1 MKKSSRLVAFI
12 LLVVL
17 LFAGMGLTYKNV
29 VKNVNLGLDLQ
40 GGFEVLFQVDP
51 LHKGEKIDKKALQAT
66 SQTLESRVN
75 VLGVSEPKIQ
85 IEDPNRIRVQLA
97 GIKDQAQARKMLST
111 QANLTIR
118 DAEDHVLMSGSDI
131 KQGSAKQEFK
141 QETNQP
147 TVTFKVKSKDKF
159 KKVTEKISKK
169 RDNVMVVWMDFKK
182 GDSYKKEAK
191 KQQEGKEPKYVS
203 AANVDQPINSD
214 SVEISGGFNGKKGVK
229 EAKQISELLNAGSL
243 PVDLKEIY
251 SNSVG
256 AQFGQDALNKTIF
269 ASFIG
274 VAIIYLFMLG
284 FYRLPGLVAIIA
296 LTTYIYLTLVAF
308 NFISGVLT
316 LPGLAA
322 LVLGVGM
329 AVDANI
335 IMYER
340 IKDELRIG
348 RTLKQAYSKAN
359 KSSFLT
365 IFDSNLTTVIAA
377 AVLFFFGE
385 SSVKGFATM
394 LLLGILMIFVTAVF
408 LSRGLLNLLVSSNF
422 FKKQYWLFG
431 VKKKDRHDMNDG
443 KDVHDLKTS
452 FEKWNFVKLAKPLI
466 ALSIL
471 IVVVGLVILAVFKL
485 NLGIDFSSGTRADIN
500 AKQPL
505 TQAKVE
511 KAVKDVG
518 LEPDQIQINGSS
530 NKGATVQF
538 KKDLSRAEDNKLSDK
553 IKSEFGDTP
562 QINTVSPLIGQE
574 LAKNAITALILA
586 SLGIII
592 YVSLRFEWR
601 MGLSAV
607 LALLHDVFIIVA
619 VFSLF
624 RIEVDLTF
632 IAAALTIVGYSINDT
647 IVTFDRVREN
657 LHKLKVIT
665 SPEQIDDMVNR
676 SIRQTMTRSINTV
689 LTVVVV
695 VVAILIFGAPTIF
708 NFSLALLIG
717 LISGVFS
724 SVFIAVPLWGIMKKR
739 QLKKSP
745 NHKLKVY
752 KEKKSNDEKIL
763 V

>member
-1 MKKSSRLVAFI
+1 MKKSSRIIAFL

-17 LFAGMGLTYKNV
+17 LFAGMAATYKSV
-29 VKNVNLGLDLQ
+29 IKNVNLGLDLQ
-40 GGFEVLFQVDP
+40 GGFEVLYQVDP
-51 LHKGEKIDKKALQAT
+51 LNKGDKIDKKALQSTA
-66 SQTLESRVN
+66 QTLENRVN

-85 IEDPNRIRVQLA
+85 VEEPNRIRVQLA
-97 GIKDQAQARKMLST
+97 GVTDQNEARKILSS

-118 DAEDHVLMSGSDI
+118 DAEDKVKLSGSDI

-147 TVTFKVKSKDKF
+147 TVTFKVKDKNKF
-159 KKVTEKISKK
+159 KKVTEEISKK
-169 RDNVMVVWMDFKK
+169 RDNVMVVWLDFKK
-182 GDSYKKEAK
+182 GDSYKKEAQK
-191 KQQEGKEPKYVS
+191 KNPKFIS
-203 AANVDQPINSD
+203 AASVDQPINSD
-214 SVEISGGFNGKKGVK
+214 SVEISGGFKGQEGVK
-229 EAKQISELLNAGSL
+229 KAKQIAELLNAGSL

-256 AQFGQDALNKTIF
+256 AQFGQDALDKTVF

-274 VAIIYLFMLG
+274 VALIYLFMLG

-308 NFISGVLT
+308 NFISEVLT

-348 RTLKQAYSKAN
+348 RTIKQAFSKAN

-408 LSRGLLNLLVSSNF
+408 LSRFLLSLLVSSNI
-422 FKKQYWLFG
+422 FKNQYWLFG
-431 VKKKDRHDMNDG
+431 VKKNKRHDINEG
-443 KDVHDLKTS
+443 VDVHDLKTS

-466 ALSIL
+466 GVSIL
-471 IVVVGLVILAVFKL
+471 IVVVGLVILYIFKL
-485 NLGIDFSSGTRADIN
+485 NLGIDFSSGTRVDFQS
-500 AKQPL
+500 KQAI
-505 TQAKVE
+505 TQQKVE
-511 KAVKDVG
+511 QVVKDSG
-518 LEPDQIQINGSS
+518 LKADQIQINGKD
-530 NKGATVQF
+530 NKVATVQF
-538 KKDLSRAEDNKLSDK
+538 KDDLTRAQDNKLSDN
-553 IKSEFGDTP
+553 IKSKFGDTP
-562 QINTVSPLIGQE
+562 QINTVSPIIGQE
-574 LAKNAITALILA
+574 LAKNAMLALIYA
-586 SLGIII
+586 SIGIII

-601 MGLSAV
+601 MGLSSV

-619 VFSLF
+619 IFSLF

-632 IAAALTIVGYSINDT
+632 IAAVLTIVGYSINDT

-657 LHKLKVIT
+657 LQKVKVIT
-665 SPEQIDDMVNR
+665 TTEQIDDIVNR

-689 LTVVVV
+689 LTVIVVV
-695 VVAILIFGAPTIF
+695 VDILFFGAPTIF
-708 NFSLALLIG
+708 NFTLALFIG

-724 SVFIAVPLWGIMKKR
+724 SIFIAVPLWGIMKKR

-745 NHKLKVY
+745 KHKLVVY

>member
-1 MKKSSRLVAFI
+1 MKKTSRLIAFI
-12 LLVVL
+12 LLVAL
-17 LFAGMGLTYKNV
+17 LFTGLGLTYKNV

-40 GGFEVLFQVDP
+40 GGFEVLYQVNP
-51 LHKGEKIDKKALQAT
+51 LHKGDKIDNKVLKGTAG
-66 SQTLESRVN
+66 TLENRVN

-85 IEDPNRIRVQLA
+85 IEDPNRIRVKLA
-97 GIKDQAQARKMLST
+97 GIKDQAQARKLLST

-118 DAEDHVLMSGSDI
+118 DAQDHVLMSGSDI
-131 KQGSAKQEFK
+131 KPSSAKQEFK

-147 TVTFKVKSKDKF
+147 TVTFKVKSKEKF

-169 RDNVMVVWMDFKK
+169 RDNVMVVWMDYKK

-191 KQQEGKEPKYVS
+191 KQQEGKDPKYVS

-229 EAKQISELLNAGSL
+229 EAKQIAQLLNSGSL

-256 AQFGQDALNKTIF
+256 AQFGQDALDKTII

-274 VAIIYLFMLG
+274 VGIIYLFMLG

-408 LSRGLLNLLVSSNF
+408 LSRGLLSLLVSSNF
-422 FKKQYWLFG
+422 FKKKYWLFG
-431 VKKKDRHDMNDG
+431 VKKKDRHDINEG

-471 IVVVGLVILAVFKL
+471 IVIVGLVILSIFKL
-485 NLGIDFSSGTRADIN
+485 NLGIDFSSGTRADIETN
-500 AKQPL
+500 HSL
-505 TQAKVE
+505 TQGKVE

-518 LEPDQIQINGSS
+518 LSPDQVQINGSGHK
-530 NKGATVQF
+530 NATVQF
-538 KKDLSRAEDNKLSDK
+538 KKNLSRAEDNKLSDK

-574 LAKNAITALILA
+574 LAKNAMTALILA
-586 SLGIII
+586 SIGIII

-624 RIEVDLTF
+624 RLEVDLTF
-632 IAAALTIVGYSINDT
+632 IAAVLTIVGYSINDT

-657 LHKLKVIT
+657 LHKVKVVT
-665 SPEQIDDMVNR
+665 SPEQIDDIVNR

-745 NHKLKVY
+745 NSKLTVY

>member
-1 MKKSSRLVAFI
+1 MKKSSRIIAFL

-17 LFAGMGLTYKNV
+17 LFAGMASTYKSV

-40 GGFEVLFQVDP
+40 GGFEVLYQVDP
-51 LHKGEKIDKKALQAT
+51 LHKGDKIDKKALQSTA
-66 SQTLESRVN
+66 QTLENRVN

-85 IEDPNRIRVQLA
+85 VEEPNRIRVQLA
-97 GIKDQAQARKMLST
+97 GVTDQNEARKILSS

-118 DAEDHVLMSGSDI
+118 DAEDKVKLNGSDI

-147 TVTFKVKSKDKF
+147 TVTFKVKDKNKF
-159 KKVTEKISKK
+159 KKVTEEISKK
-169 RDNVMVVWMDFKK
+169 RDNVMVVWLDFKK
-182 GDSYKKEAK
+182 GDSYKKEAQK
-191 KQQEGKEPKYVS
+191 KNPKFIS
-203 AANVDQPINSD
+203 AASVDQPINSD
-214 SVEISGGFNGKKGVK
+214 SVEISGGFKGQEGVK
-229 EAKQISELLNAGSL
+229 KAKQIAELLNAGSL

-256 AQFGQDALNKTIF
+256 AQFGQDALDKTVF

-274 VAIIYLFMLG
+274 VALIYLFMLG

-348 RTLKQAYSKAN
+348 RTIKQAFSKAN

-408 LSRGLLNLLVSSNF
+408 LSRFLLSLLVSSNV
-422 FKKQYWLFG
+422 FKNQYWLFG
-431 VKKKDRHDMNDG
+431 VNKNKRHNINEG
-443 KDVHDLKTS
+443 IDVHDLKTS

-466 ALSIL
+466 GVSIL
-471 IVVVGLVILAVFKL
+471 IVVVGLVILYIFKL
-485 NLGIDFSSGTRADIN
+485 NLGIDFSSGTRVDFQS
-500 AKQPL
+500 KQ
-505 TQAKVE
+505 TISQQKVE
-511 KAVKDVG
+511 QVVKDSG
-518 LEPDQIQINGSS
+518 LKADQIQINGKD
-530 NKGATVQF
+530 NKVATVQF
-538 KKDLSRAEDNKLSDK
+538 KDDLIRAQDNKLSDN
-553 IKSEFGDTP
+553 IKSKFGDTP
-562 QINTVSPLIGQE
+562 QINTVSPIIGQE
-574 LAKNAITALILA
+574 LAKNAMLALIYA
-586 SLGIII
+586 SIGIII

-601 MGLSAV
+601 MGLSSV

-619 VFSLF
+619 IFSLF

-632 IAAALTIVGYSINDT
+632 IAAVLTIVGYSINDT

-657 LHKLKVIT
+657 LQKIKVIT
-665 SPEQIDDMVNR
+665 TPEQIDDIVNR
-676 SIRQTMTRSINTV
+676 SIRQTMTRSVNTV
-689 LTVVVV
+689 LTVIVV
-695 VVAILIFGAPTIF
+695 VVAILFFGAPTIF
-708 NFSLALLIG
+708 NFTLALFIG

-724 SVFIAVPLWGIMKKR
+724 SIFIAVPLWGMMKKR

-745 NHKLKVY
+745 KHKLVVY
-752 KEKKSNDEKIL
+752 KDKKSNDEKIL

>member
-1 MKKSSRLVAFI
+1 MKKSSRIIAFL

-17 LFAGMGLTYKNV
+17 LFAGMAATYKSV

-40 GGFEVLFQVDP
+40 GGFEVLYQVDP
-51 LHKGEKIDKKALQAT
+51 LHKGDKIDKKALQSTA
-66 SQTLESRVN
+66 QTLENRVN

-85 IEDPNRIRVQLA
+85 VEEPNRIRVQLA
-97 GIKDQAQARKMLST
+97 GVTDQNEARKILSS

-118 DAEDHVLMSGSDI
+118 DAEDKVKLNGSDI

-147 TVTFKVKSKDKF
+147 TVTFKVKDKNKF
-159 KKVTEKISKK
+159 KKVTEEISKK
-169 RDNVMVVWMDFKK
+169 RDNVMVVWLDLKK
-182 GDSYKKEAK
+182 GDSYKKEAQK
-191 KQQEGKEPKYVS
+191 KNPKFIS
-203 AANVDQPINSD
+203 AASVDQPINSD
-214 SVEISGGFNGKKGVK
+214 SVEISGGFKGQEGVK
-229 EAKQISELLNAGSL
+229 KAKQIAELLNAGSL

-256 AQFGQDALNKTIF
+256 AQFGQDALDKTVF

-274 VAIIYLFMLG
+274 VALIYLFMLG

-348 RTLKQAYSKAN
+348 RTIKQAFSKAN

-408 LSRGLLNLLVSSNF
+408 LSRFLLSLLVSSNV
-422 FKKQYWLFG
+422 FKNQYWMFG
-431 VKKKDRHDMNDG
+431 VNKNKRHNISEG
-443 KDVHDLKTS
+443 VDVHDLKTS

-466 ALSIL
+466 GLSIL
-471 IVVVGLVILAVFKL
+471 IVVVGLVILYIFKL
-485 NLGIDFSSGTRADIN
+485 NLGIDFSSGTRVDFQS
-500 AKQPL
+500 KQ
-505 TQAKVE
+505 TISQQKVE
-511 KAVKDVG
+511 QVVKDSG
-518 LEPDQIQINGSS
+518 LKADQIQINGKD
-530 NKGATVQF
+530 NKVATVQF
-538 KKDLSRAEDNKLSDK
+538 KDDLTRAQDNKLSDN
-553 IKSEFGDTP
+553 IKSKFGDTP
-562 QINTVSPLIGQE
+562 QINTVSPIIGQE
-574 LAKNAITALILA
+574 LAKNAMLALIYA
-586 SLGIII
+586 SIGIII

-601 MGLSAV
+601 MGLSSV

-619 VFSLF
+619 IFSLF

-632 IAAALTIVGYSINDT
+632 IAAVLTIVGYSINDT

-657 LHKLKVIT
+657 LQKIKVIT
-665 SPEQIDDMVNR
+665 TPEQIDDIVNR
-676 SIRQTMTRSINTV
+676 SIRQTMTRSVNTV
-689 LTVVVV
+689 LTVIVV
-695 VVAILIFGAPTIF
+695 VVAILFFGAPTIF
-708 NFSLALLIG
+708 NFTLALFIG

-724 SVFIAVPLWGIMKKR
+724 SIFIAVPLWGMMKKR

-745 NHKLKVY
+745 KHKLVVY
-752 KEKKSNDEKIL
+752 KDKKSNDEKIL

>member
-1 MKKSSRLVAFI
+1 MKKSSRIIAFL

-17 LFAGMGLTYKNV
+17 LFAGMAATYKSV
-29 VKNVNLGLDLQ
+29 IKNVNLGLDLQ
-40 GGFEVLFQVDP
+40 GGFEVLYQVDP
-51 LHKGEKIDKKALQAT
+51 LNKGDKIDKKALQSTA
-66 SQTLESRVN
+66 QTLENRVN

-85 IEDPNRIRVQLA
+85 VEEPNRIRVQLA
-97 GIKDQAQARKMLST
+97 GVTDQNEARKILSS

-118 DAEDHVLMSGSDI
+118 DAEDKVKLSGSDI

-147 TVTFKVKSKDKF
+147 TVTFKVKDKNKF
-159 KKVTEKISKK
+159 KKVTEEISKK
-169 RDNVMVVWMDFKK
+169 RDNVMVVWLDFKK
-182 GDSYKKEAK
+182 GDSYKKEAQK
-191 KQQEGKEPKYVS
+191 KNPKFIS
-203 AANVDQPINSD
+203 AASVDQPINSD
-214 SVEISGGFNGKKGVK
+214 SVEISGGFKGQEGVK
-229 EAKQISELLNAGSL
+229 KAKQIAELLNAGSL

-256 AQFGQDALNKTIF
+256 AQFGQDALDKTVF

-274 VAIIYLFMLG
+274 VALIYLFMLG

-348 RTLKQAYSKAN
+348 RTIKQAFSKAN

-408 LSRGLLNLLVSSNF
+408 LSRFLLSLLVSSNI
-422 FKKQYWLFG
+422 FKNQYWLFG
-431 VKKKDRHDMNDG
+431 VNKNKRHDINEG
-443 KDVHDLKTS
+443 VDVHDLKTS

-466 ALSIL
+466 GVSIL
-471 IVVVGLVILAVFKL
+471 IVVVGLVILYIFKL
-485 NLGIDFSSGTRADIN
+485 NLGIDFSSGTRVDFQS
-500 AKQPL
+500 KQAI
-505 TQAKVE
+505 TQQKVE
-511 KAVKDVG
+511 QVVKDSG
-518 LEPDQIQINGSS
+518 LKADQIQINGKD
-530 NKGATVQF
+530 NKVATVQF
-538 KKDLSRAEDNKLSDK
+538 KDDLTRAQDNKLSDN
-553 IKSEFGDTP
+553 IKSKFGDTP
-562 QINTVSPLIGQE
+562 QINTVSPIIGQE
-574 LAKNAITALILA
+574 LAKNAMLALIYA
-586 SLGIII
+586 SIGIII

-601 MGLSAV
+601 MGLSSV

-619 VFSLF
+619 IFSLF

-632 IAAALTIVGYSINDT
+632 IAAVLTIVGYSINDT

-657 LHKLKVIT
+657 LQKVKVIT
-665 SPEQIDDMVNR
+665 TTEQIDDIVNR

-689 LTVVVV
+689 LTVIVV
-695 VVAILIFGAPTIF
+695 VVAILFFGAPTIF
-708 NFSLALLIG
+708 NFTLALFIG

-724 SVFIAVPLWGIMKKR
+724 SIFIAVPLWGIMKKR

-745 NHKLKVY
+745 KHKLVVY

>member
-1 MKKSSRLVAFI
+1 MKKSSRIIAFL

-17 LFAGMGLTYKNV
+17 LFAGMAATYKSV
-29 VKNVNLGLDLQ
+29 IKNVNLGLDLQ
-40 GGFEVLFQVDP
+40 GGFEVLYQVDP
-51 LHKGEKIDKKALQAT
+51 LNKGDKIDKKALQSTA
-66 SQTLESRVN
+66 QTLENRVN

-85 IEDPNRIRVQLA
+85 VEEPNRIRVQLA
-97 GIKDQAQARKMLST
+97 GVTDQNEARKILSS

-118 DAEDHVLMSGSDI
+118 DAEDKVKLSGSDI

-147 TVTFKVKSKDKF
+147 TVTFKVKDKNKF
-159 KKVTEKISKK
+159 KKVTEEISKK
-169 RDNVMVVWMDFKK
+169 RDNVMVVWLDFKK
-182 GDSYKKEAK
+182 GDSYKKEAQK
-191 KQQEGKEPKYVS
+191 KNPKFIS
-203 AANVDQPINSD
+203 AASVDQPINSD
-214 SVEISGGFNGKKGVK
+214 SVEISGGFKGQEGVK
-229 EAKQISELLNAGSL
+229 KAKQIAELLNAGSL

-256 AQFGQDALNKTIF
+256 AQFGQDALDKTVF

-274 VAIIYLFMLG
+274 VALIYLFMLG

-348 RTLKQAYSKAN
+348 RTIKQAFSKAN

-408 LSRGLLNLLVSSNF
+408 LSRFLLSLLVSSNI
-422 FKKQYWLFG
+422 FKNQFWLFG
-431 VKKKDRHDMNDG
+431 VNKNKRHDINEG
-443 KDVHDLKTS
+443 VDVHDLKTS

-466 ALSIL
+466 GVSIL
-471 IVVVGLVILAVFKL
+471 IVVVGLVILYIFKL
-485 NLGIDFSSGTRADIN
+485 NLGIDFSSGTRVDFQS
-500 AKQPL
+500 KQAI
-505 TQAKVE
+505 TQQKVE
-511 KAVKDVG
+511 QVVKDSG
-518 LEPDQIQINGSS
+518 LKADQIQINGKD
-530 NKGATVQF
+530 NKVATVQF
-538 KKDLSRAEDNKLSDK
+538 KDDLTRAQDNKLSDN
-553 IKSEFGDTP
+553 IKSKFGDTP
-562 QINTVSPLIGQE
+562 QINTVSPIIGQE
-574 LAKNAITALILA
+574 LAKNAMLALIYA
-586 SLGIII
+586 SIGIII

-601 MGLSAV
+601 MGLSSV

-619 VFSLF
+619 IFSLF

-632 IAAALTIVGYSINDT
+632 IAAVLTIVGYSINDT

-657 LHKLKVIT
+657 LQKVKVIT
-665 SPEQIDDMVNR
+665 TTEQIDDIVNR

-689 LTVVVV
+689 LTVIVV
-695 VVAILIFGAPTIF
+695 VVAILFFGAPTIF
-708 NFSLALLIG
+708 NFTLALFIG

-724 SVFIAVPLWGIMKKR
+724 SIFIAVPLWGMMKKR

-745 NHKLKVY
+745 KHKLVVY

>member
-1 MKKSSRLVAFI
+1 MKKSSRIIAFL

-17 LFAGMGLTYKNV
+17 LFAGMAATYKSV
-29 VKNVNLGLDLQ
+29 IKNVNLGLDLQ
-40 GGFEVLFQVDP
+40 GGFEVLYQVDP
-51 LHKGEKIDKKALQAT
+51 LNKGDKIDKKALQSTA
-66 SQTLESRVN
+66 QTLENRVN

-85 IEDPNRIRVQLA
+85 VEEPNRIRVQLA
-97 GIKDQAQARKMLST
+97 GVTDQNEARKILSS

-118 DAEDHVLMSGSDI
+118 DAVDKVKLSGSDI

-147 TVTFKVKSKDKF
+147 TVTFKVKDKNKF
-159 KKVTEKISKK
+159 KKVTEEISKK
-169 RDNVMVVWMDFKK
+169 RDNVMVVWLDFKK
-182 GDSYKKEAK
+182 GDSYKKEAQK
-191 KQQEGKEPKYVS
+191 KNPKFIS
-203 AANVDQPINSD
+203 AASVDQPINSD
-214 SVEISGGFNGKKGVK
+214 SVEISGGFKGQEGVK
-229 EAKQISELLNAGSL
+229 KAKQIAELLNAGSL

-256 AQFGQDALNKTIF
+256 AQFGQDALDKTVF

-274 VAIIYLFMLG
+274 VALIYLFMLG

-348 RTLKQAYSKAN
+348 RTIKQAFSKAN

-408 LSRGLLNLLVSSNF
+408 LSRFLLSLLVSSNI
-422 FKKQYWLFG
+422 FKNQYWLFG
-431 VKKKDRHDMNDG
+431 VKKNKRHDINEG
-443 KDVHDLKTS
+443 VDVHDLKTS

-466 ALSIL
+466 GVSIL
-471 IVVVGLVILAVFKL
+471 IVVVGLVILYIFKL
-485 NLGIDFSSGTRADIN
+485 NLGIDFSSGTRVDFQS
-500 AKQPL
+500 KQAI
-505 TQAKVE
+505 TQQKVE
-511 KAVKDVG
+511 QVVKDSG
-518 LEPDQIQINGSS
+518 LKADQIQINGKD
-530 NKGATVQF
+530 NKVATVQF
-538 KKDLSRAEDNKLSDK
+538 KDDLTRAQDNKLSDN
-553 IKSEFGDTP
+553 IKSKFGDTP
-562 QINTVSPLIGQE
+562 QINTVSPIIGQE
-574 LAKNAITALILA
+574 LAKNAMLALIYA
-586 SLGIII
+586 SIGIII

-601 MGLSAV
+601 MGLSSV

-619 VFSLF
+619 IFSLF

-632 IAAALTIVGYSINDT
+632 IAAVLTIVGYSINDT

-657 LHKLKVIT
+657 LQKVKVIT
-665 SPEQIDDMVNR
+665 TTEQIDDIVNR

-689 LTVVVV
+689 LTVIVV
-695 VVAILIFGAPTIF
+695 VVAILFFGAPTIF
-708 NFSLALLIG
+708 NFTLALFIG

-724 SVFIAVPLWGIMKKR
+724 SIFIAVPLWGIMKKR

-745 NHKLKVY
+745 KHKLVVY

>member
-1 MKKSSRLVAFI
+1 MKKSSRIIAFL

-17 LFAGMGLTYKNV
+17 LFAGMAATYKSV

-40 GGFEVLFQVDP
+40 GGFEVLYQVDP
-51 LHKGEKIDKKALQAT
+51 LHKGDKIDKKALQSTA
-66 SQTLESRVN
+66 QTLENRVN

-85 IEDPNRIRVQLA
+85 VEEPNRIRVQLA
-97 GIKDQAQARKMLST
+97 GVTDQNEARKILSS

-118 DAEDHVLMSGSDI
+118 DAEDKVKLNGSDI

-147 TVTFKVKSKDKF
+147 TVTFKVKDKNKF
-159 KKVTEKISKK
+159 KKVTEEISKK
-169 RDNVMVVWMDFKK
+169 RDNVMVVWLDFKK
-182 GDSYKKEAK
+182 GDSYKKEAQK
-191 KQQEGKEPKYVS
+191 KNPKFIS
-203 AANVDQPINSD
+203 AASVDQPINSD
-214 SVEISGGFNGKKGVK
+214 SVEISGGFKGQEGVK
-229 EAKQISELLNAGSL
+229 KAKQIAELLNAGSL

-256 AQFGQDALNKTIF
+256 AQFGQDALDKTVF

-274 VAIIYLFMLG
+274 VALIYLFMLG

-348 RTLKQAYSKAN
+348 RTIKQAFSKAN

-408 LSRGLLNLLVSSNF
+408 LSRFLLSLLVSSNV
-422 FKKQYWLFG
+422 FKNQYWLFG
-431 VKKKDRHDMNDG
+431 VNKNKRHNISEG
-443 KDVHDLKTS
+443 VDVHDLKTS

-466 ALSIL
+466 GVSIL
-471 IVVVGLVILAVFKL
+471 IVVVGLVILYIFKL
-485 NLGIDFSSGTRADIN
+485 NLGIDFSSGTRVDFQS
-500 AKQPL
+500 KQ
-505 TQAKVE
+505 TISQQKVE
-511 KAVKDVG
+511 QVVKDSG
-518 LEPDQIQINGSS
+518 LKADQIQINGKD
-530 NKGATVQF
+530 NKVATVQF
-538 KKDLSRAEDNKLSDK
+538 KDDLTRAQDNKLSDN
-553 IKSEFGDTP
+553 IKSKFGDRP
-562 QINTVSPLIGQE
+562 QINTVSPIIGQE
-574 LAKNAITALILA
+574 LAKNAMLALIYA
-586 SLGIII
+586 SIGIII

-601 MGLSAV
+601 MGLSSV

-619 VFSLF
+619 IFSLF

-632 IAAALTIVGYSINDT
+632 IAAVLTIVGYSINDT

-657 LHKLKVIT
+657 LQKIKVIT
-665 SPEQIDDMVNR
+665 TPEQIDDIVNR
-676 SIRQTMTRSINTV
+676 SIRQTMTRSVNTV
-689 LTVVVV
+689 LTVIVV
-695 VVAILIFGAPTIF
+695 VVAILFFGAPSIF
-708 NFSLALLIG
+708 NFTLALFIG

-724 SVFIAVPLWGIMKKR
+724 SIFIAVPLWGMMKKR

-745 NHKLKVY
+745 KHKLVVY
-752 KEKKSNDEKIL
+752 KDKKSNDEKIL

>member
-1 MKKSSRLVAFI
+1 MKKSSRIIAFL

-17 LFAGMGLTYKNV
+17 LFAGMAATYKSV

-40 GGFEVLFQVDP
+40 GGFEVLYQVDP
-51 LHKGEKIDKKALQAT
+51 LHKGDKIDKKALQSTA
-66 SQTLESRVN
+66 QTLENRVN

-85 IEDPNRIRVQLA
+85 VEEPNRIRVQLA
-97 GIKDQAQARKMLST
+97 GVTDQNEARKILSS

-118 DAEDHVLMSGSDI
+118 DAEDKVKLNGSDI

-147 TVTFKVKSKDKF
+147 TVTFKVKDKNKF
-159 KKVTEKISKK
+159 KKVTEEISKK
-169 RDNVMVVWMDFKK
+169 RDNVMVVWLDFKK
-182 GDSYKKEAK
+182 GDSYKKEAQK
-191 KQQEGKEPKYVS
+191 KNPKFIS
-203 AANVDQPINSD
+203 AASVDQPINSD
-214 SVEISGGFNGKKGVK
+214 SVEISGGFKGQEGVK
-229 EAKQISELLNAGSL
+229 KAKQIAELLNAGSL

-256 AQFGQDALNKTIF
+256 AQFGQDALDKTVF

-274 VAIIYLFMLG
+274 VALIYLFMLG

-348 RTLKQAYSKAN
+348 RTIKQAFSKAN

-408 LSRGLLNLLVSSNF
+408 LSRFLLSLLVSSNV
-422 FKKQYWLFG
+422 FKNQYWLFG
-431 VKKKDRHDMNDG
+431 VNKNKRHNINEG
-443 KDVHDLKTS
+443 IDVHDLKTS

-466 ALSIL
+466 GVSIL
-471 IVVVGLVILAVFKL
+471 IVVVGLVILYIFKL
-485 NLGIDFSSGTRADIN
+485 NLGIDFSSGTRVDFQS
-500 AKQPL
+500 KQ
-505 TQAKVE
+505 TISQQKVE
-511 KAVKDVG
+511 QVVKDSG
-518 LEPDQIQINGSS
+518 LKADQIQINGKD
-530 NKGATVQF
+530 NKVATVQF
-538 KKDLSRAEDNKLSDK
+538 KDDLTRAQDNKLSDN
-553 IKSEFGDTP
+553 IKSKFGDTP
-562 QINTVSPLIGQE
+562 QINTVSPIIGQE
-574 LAKNAITALILA
+574 LAKNAMLALIYA
-586 SLGIII
+586 SIGIII

-601 MGLSAV
+601 MGLSSV

-619 VFSLF
+619 IFSLF

-632 IAAALTIVGYSINDT
+632 IAAVLTIVGYSINDT

-657 LHKLKVIT
+657 LQKIKVIT
-665 SPEQIDDMVNR
+665 TPEQIDDIVNR
-676 SIRQTMTRSINTV
+676 SIRQTMTRSVNTV
-689 LTVVVV
+689 LTVIVV
-695 VVAILIFGAPTIF
+695 VVAILFFGAPTIF
-708 NFSLALLIG
+708 NFTLALFIG

-724 SVFIAVPLWGIMKKR
+724 SIFIAVPLWGMMKKR

-745 NHKLKVY
+745 KNKLVVY
-752 KEKKSNDEKIL
+752 KDKKSNDEKIL

>member
-1 MKKSSRLVAFI
+1 MKKSSRIIAFL

-17 LFAGMGLTYKNV
+17 LFAGMAATYKNV
-29 VKNVNLGLDLQ
+29 IKNVNLGLDLQ
-40 GGFEVLFQVDP
+40 GGFEVLYQVDP
-51 LHKGEKIDKKALQAT
+51 LNKGDKIDKKALQSTA
-66 SQTLESRVN
+66 QTLENRVN
-75 VLGVSEPKIQ
+75 VLGVAEPKIQ
-85 IEDPNRIRVQLA
+85 VEEPNRIRVQLA
-97 GIKDQAQARKMLST
+97 GVTDQNEERKILSS

-118 DAEDHVLMSGSDI
+118 DAEDKVKLSGSDI

-147 TVTFKVKSKDKF
+147 TVTFKVKDKNKF
-159 KKVTEKISKK
+159 KKVTEEISKK
-169 RDNVMVVWMDFKK
+169 RDNVMVVWLDFKK
-182 GDSYKKEAK
+182 GDSYKKEAQK
-191 KQQEGKEPKYVS
+191 KNPKFIS
-203 AANVDQPINSD
+203 AASVDQPINSD
-214 SVEISGGFNGKKGVK
+214 SVEISGGFKGQEGVK
-229 EAKQISELLNAGSL
+229 KAKQIAELLNAGSL

-256 AQFGQDALNKTIF
+256 AQFGQDALDKTVF

-274 VAIIYLFMLG
+274 VALIYLFMLG

-348 RTLKQAYSKAN
+348 RTIKQAFSKAN

-408 LSRGLLNLLVSSNF
+408 LSRFLLSLLVSSNI
-422 FKKQYWLFG
+422 FKNQFWLFG
-431 VKKKDRHDMNDG
+431 VKKNKRHDINEG
-443 KDVHDLKTS
+443 VDVHDLKTS

-466 ALSIL
+466 GVSIL
-471 IVVVGLVILAVFKL
+471 IVVVGLVILYIFKL
-485 NLGIDFSSGTRADIN
+485 NLGIDFSSGTRVDFQS
-500 AKQPL
+500 KQAI
-505 TQAKVE
+505 TQQKVE
-511 KAVKDVG
+511 QVVKDSG
-518 LEPDQIQINGSS
+518 LKADQIQINGKD
-530 NKGATVQF
+530 NKVATVQF
-538 KKDLSRAEDNKLSDK
+538 KDDLTRAQDNKLSDN
-553 IKSEFGDTP
+553 IKSKFGDTP
-562 QINTVSPLIGQE
+562 QINTVSPIIGQE
-574 LAKNAITALILA
+574 LAKNAMLALIYA
-586 SLGIII
+586 SIGIII

-601 MGLSAV
+601 MGLSSV
-607 LALLHDVFIIVA
+607 LALLHDVFIKVA
-619 VFSLF
+619 IFSLF

-632 IAAALTIVGYSINDT
+632 IAAVLTIVGYSINDT

-657 LHKLKVIT
+657 LQKVKVIT
-665 SPEQIDDMVNR
+665 TTEQIDDIVNR

-689 LTVVVV
+689 LTVIVV
-695 VVAILIFGAPTIF
+695 VVAILFFGAPTIF
-708 NFSLALLIG
+708 NFTLALFIG

-724 SVFIAVPLWGIMKKR
+724 SIFIAVPLWGMMKKR

-745 NHKLKVY
+745 KHKLVVY

>member
-1 MKKSSRLVAFI
+1 MKKSSRIIAFL

-17 LFAGMGLTYKNV
+17 LFAGMAATYKSV
-29 VKNVNLGLDLQ
+29 IKNVNLGLDLQ
-40 GGFEVLFQVDP
+40 GGFEVLYQVDP
-51 LHKGEKIDKKALQAT
+51 LNKGDKIDKKALQSTA
-66 SQTLESRVN
+66 QTLENRVN

-85 IEDPNRIRVQLA
+85 VEEPNRIRVQLA
-97 GIKDQAQARKMLST
+97 GVTDQNEARKILSS

-118 DAEDHVLMSGSDI
+118 DAEDKVKLSGSDI

-147 TVTFKVKSKDKF
+147 TVTFKVKDKNKF
-159 KKVTEKISKK
+159 KKVTEEISKK
-169 RDNVMVVWMDFKK
+169 RDNVMVVWLDFKK
-182 GDSYKKEAK
+182 GDSYKKEAQK
-191 KQQEGKEPKYVS
+191 KNPKFIS
-203 AANVDQPINSD
+203 AASVDQPINSD
-214 SVEISGGFNGKKGVK
+214 SVEISGGFKGQEGVK
-229 EAKQISELLNAGSL
+229 KAKQIAELLNAGSL

-256 AQFGQDALNKTIF
+256 AQFGQDALDKTVF

-274 VAIIYLFMLG
+274 VALIYLFMLG

-348 RTLKQAYSKAN
+348 RTIKQAFSKAN

-408 LSRGLLNLLVSSNF
+408 LSRFLLSLLVSSNI
-422 FKKQYWLFG
+422 FKNQFWLFG
-431 VKKKDRHDMNDG
+431 VKKNKRHDINEG
-443 KDVHDLKTS
+443 VDVHDLKTS

-466 ALSIL
+466 GVSIL
-471 IVVVGLVILAVFKL
+471 IVVVGLVILYIFKL
-485 NLGIDFSSGTRADIN
+485 NLGIDFSSGTRVDFQS
-500 AKQPL
+500 KQAI
-505 TQAKVE
+505 TQQKVE
-511 KAVKDVG
+511 QVVKDSG
-518 LEPDQIQINGSS
+518 LKADQIQINGKD
-530 NKGATVQF
+530 NKVATVQF
-538 KKDLSRAEDNKLSDK
+538 KDDLTRAQDNKLSDN
-553 IKSEFGDTP
+553 IKSKSGDTP
-562 QINTVSPLIGQE
+562 QINTVSPIIGQE
-574 LAKNAITALILA
+574 LAKNAMLALIYA
-586 SLGIII
+586 SIGIII

-601 MGLSAV
+601 MGLSSV

-619 VFSLF
+619 IFSLF

-632 IAAALTIVGYSINDT
+632 IAAVLTIVGYSINDT

-657 LHKLKVIT
+657 LQKVKVIT
-665 SPEQIDDMVNR
+665 TTEQIDDIVNR

-689 LTVVVV
+689 LTVIVV
-695 VVAILIFGAPTIF
+695 VVAILFFGAPTIF
-708 NFSLALLIG
+708 NFTLALFIG

-724 SVFIAVPLWGIMKKR
+724 SIFIAVPLWGIMKKR

-745 NHKLKVY
+745 KHKLVVY

>member
-1 MKKSSRLVAFI
+1 MKKSSRIIAFL

-17 LFAGMGLTYKNV
+17 LFAGMAATYKSV

-40 GGFEVLFQVDP
+40 GGFEVLYQVDP
-51 LHKGEKIDKKALQAT
+51 LHKGDKIDKKALQSTA
-66 SQTLESRVN
+66 QTLENRVN

-85 IEDPNRIRVQLA
+85 VEEPNRIRVQLA
-97 GIKDQAQARKMLST
+97 GVTDQNEARKILSS

-118 DAEDHVLMSGSDI
+118 DAEDKVKLNGSDI

-147 TVTFKVKSKDKF
+147 TVTFKVKDKNKF
-159 KKVTEKISKK
+159 KKVAEEISKK
-169 RDNVMVVWMDFKK
+169 RDNVMVVWLDFKK
-182 GDSYKKEAK
+182 GDSYKKEAQK
-191 KQQEGKEPKYVS
+191 KNPKFIS
-203 AANVDQPINSD
+203 AASVDQPINSD
-214 SVEISGGFNGKKGVK
+214 SVEISGGFKGQEGVK
-229 EAKQISELLNAGSL
+229 KAKQIAELLNAGSL

-256 AQFGQDALNKTIF
+256 AQFGQDALDKTVF

-274 VAIIYLFMLG
+274 VALIYLFMLG

-348 RTLKQAYSKAN
+348 RTIKQAFSKAN

-408 LSRGLLNLLVSSNF
+408 LSRFLLSLLVSSNV
-422 FKKQYWLFG
+422 FKNQYWMFG
-431 VKKKDRHDMNDG
+431 VNKNKRHNISEG
-443 KDVHDLKTS
+443 VDVHDLKTS

-466 ALSIL
+466 GLSIL
-471 IVVVGLVILAVFKL
+471 IVVVGLVILYIFKL
-485 NLGIDFSSGTRADIN
+485 NLGIDFSSGTRVDFQS
-500 AKQPL
+500 KQ
-505 TQAKVE
+505 TISQQKVE
-511 KAVKDVG
+511 QVVKDSG
-518 LEPDQIQINGSS
+518 LKADQIQINGKD
-530 NKGATVQF
+530 NKVATVQF
-538 KKDLSRAEDNKLSDK
+538 KDDLTRAQDNKLSDN
-553 IKSEFGDTP
+553 IKSKFGDTP
-562 QINTVSPLIGQE
+562 QINTVSPIIGQE
-574 LAKNAITALILA
+574 LAKNAMLALIYA
-586 SLGIII
+586 SIGIII

-601 MGLSAV
+601 MGLSSV

-619 VFSLF
+619 IFSLF

-632 IAAALTIVGYSINDT
+632 IAAVLTIVGYSINDT

-657 LHKLKVIT
+657 LQKIKVIT
-665 SPEQIDDMVNR
+665 TPEQIDDIVNR
-676 SIRQTMTRSINTV
+676 SIRQTMTRSVNTV
-689 LTVVVV
+689 LTVIVV
-695 VVAILIFGAPTIF
+695 VVAILFFGAPTIF
-708 NFSLALLIG
+708 NFTLALFIG

-724 SVFIAVPLWGIMKKR
+724 SIFIAVPLWGMMKKR

-745 NHKLKVY
+745 KHKLVVY
-752 KEKKSNDEKIL
+752 KDKKSNDEKIL

>member
-1 MKKSSRLVAFI
+1 MKKTSRLIAFI
-12 LLVVL
+12 LLVAL
-17 LFAGMGLTYKNV
+17 LFTGMGLTYKNV

-40 GGFEVLFQVDP
+40 GGFEVLYQVNP
-51 LHKGEKIDKKALQAT
+51 LDKGEKIDKKALQAT
-66 SQTLESRVN
+66 SRTLENRVN

-97 GIKDQAQARKMLST
+97 GIKDQAQARKLLST

-118 DAEDHVLMSGSDI
+118 DAQDHVLMSGSDI

-141 QETNQP
+141 QDQP
-147 TVTFKVKSKDKF
+147 TVTFKVKSKEKF

-169 RDNVMVVWMDFKK
+169 RDNVMVVWMDYKK

-191 KQQEGKEPKYVS
+191 KQQEGKDPKYVS

-229 EAKQISELLNAGSL
+229 EAKQIAELLNAGSL

-256 AQFGQDALNKTIF
+256 AQFGQDALDKTIF

-274 VAIIYLFMLG
+274 VGIIYLFMLG

-408 LSRGLLNLLVSSNF
+408 LSRGLLSLLVSSNF
-422 FKKQYWLFG
+422 FKKKYWLFG
-431 VKKKDRHDMNDG
+431 VKKKDRRDINEG

-471 IVVVGLVILAVFKL
+471 IVIVGLFILSIFKL
-485 NLGIDFSSGTRADIN
+485 NLGIDFSSGTRADIETN
-500 AKQPL
+500 QSL
-505 TQAKVE
+505 TQGKVE

-518 LEPDQIQINGSS
+518 LSPDQVQINGSGHK
-530 NKGATVQF
+530 NATVQF
-538 KKDLSRAEDNKLSDK
+538 KKNLSRAEDNKLSDK

-562 QINTVSPLIGQE
+562 QINSVSPLIGQE
-574 LAKNAITALILA
+574 LAKNAMTALILA
-586 SLGIII
+586 SIGIII

-607 LALLHDVFIIVA
+607 LALLHDIFIIVA

-624 RIEVDLTF
+624 RLEVDLTF
-632 IAAALTIVGYSINDT
+632 IAAVLTIVGYSINDT

-657 LHKLKVIT
+657 LHKVKVVT
-665 SPEQIDDMVNR
+665 SPEQIDDIVNR

-745 NHKLKVY
+745 NNKLTVY
-752 KEKKSNDEKIL
+752 KEKKTNDEKIL

>member
-1 MKKSSRLVAFI
+1 MKKSSRIIAFL

-17 LFAGMGLTYKNV
+17 LFAGMAATYKSV

-40 GGFEVLFQVDP
+40 GGFEVLYQVDP
-51 LHKGEKIDKKALQAT
+51 LHKGDKIDKKALQSTA
-66 SQTLESRVN
+66 QTLENRVN

-85 IEDPNRIRVQLA
+85 VEEPNRIRVQLA
-97 GIKDQAQARKMLST
+97 GVTDQNEARKILSS

-118 DAEDHVLMSGSDI
+118 DAEDKVKLNGSDI

-147 TVTFKVKSKDKF
+147 TVTFKVKDKNKF
-159 KKVTEKISKK
+159 KKVTEEISKK
-169 RDNVMVVWMDFKK
+169 RDNVMVVWLDFKK
-182 GDSYKKEAK
+182 GDSYKKEAQK
-191 KQQEGKEPKYVS
+191 KNPKFIS
-203 AANVDQPINSD
+203 AASVDQPINSD
-214 SVEISGGFNGKKGVK
+214 SVEISGGFKGQEGVK
-229 EAKQISELLNAGSL
+229 KAKQIAELLNAGSL

-256 AQFGQDALNKTIF
+256 AQFGQDALDKTVF

-274 VAIIYLFMLG
+274 VALIYLFMLG

-348 RTLKQAYSKAN
+348 RTIKQAFSKAN

-408 LSRGLLNLLVSSNF
+408 LSRFLLTLLVSSNV
-422 FKKQYWLFG
+422 FKNQYWLFG
-431 VKKKDRHDMNDG
+431 VNKNKRHNINEG
-443 KDVHDLKTS
+443 IDVHDLKTS

-466 ALSIL
+466 GVSIL
-471 IVVVGLVILAVFKL
+471 IVVVGLVILYIFKL
-485 NLGIDFSSGTRADIN
+485 NLGIDFSSGTRVDFQS
-500 AKQPL
+500 KQ
-505 TQAKVE
+505 TISQQKVE
-511 KAVKDVG
+511 QVVKDSG
-518 LEPDQIQINGSS
+518 LKADQIQINGKD
-530 NKGATVQF
+530 NKVATVQF
-538 KKDLSRAEDNKLSDK
+538 KDDLTRAQDNKLSDN
-553 IKSEFGDTP
+553 IKSKFGDTP
-562 QINTVSPLIGQE
+562 QINTVSPIIGQE
-574 LAKNAITALILA
+574 LAKNAMLALIYA
-586 SLGIII
+586 SIGIII

-601 MGLSAV
+601 MGLSSV

-619 VFSLF
+619 IFSLF

-632 IAAALTIVGYSINDT
+632 IAAVLTIVGYSINDT

-657 LHKLKVIT
+657 LQKIKVIT
-665 SPEQIDDMVNR
+665 APEQIDDIVNR
-676 SIRQTMTRSINTV
+676 SIRQTMTRSVNTV
-689 LTVVVV
+689 LTVIVV
-695 VVAILIFGAPTIF
+695 VVAILFFGAPTIF
-708 NFSLALLIG
+708 NFTLALFIG

-724 SVFIAVPLWGIMKKR
+724 SIFIAVPLWGMMKKR

-745 NHKLKVY
+745 KHKLVVY
-752 KEKKSNDEKIL
+752 KDKKSNDEKIL

>member
-1 MKKSSRLVAFI
+1 MKKSSRIIAFL

-17 LFAGMGLTYKNV
+17 LFAGMAATYKSV

-40 GGFEVLFQVDP
+40 GGFEVLYQVDP
-51 LHKGEKIDKKALQAT
+51 LHKGDKIDKKALQSTA
-66 SQTLESRVN
+66 QTLENRVN

-85 IEDPNRIRVQLA
+85 VEEPNRIRVQLA
-97 GIKDQAQARKMLST
+97 GVTDQNEARKILSS

-118 DAEDHVLMSGSDI
+118 DAEDKVKLNGSDI

-147 TVTFKVKSKDKF
+147 TVTFKVKDKNKF
-159 KKVTEKISKK
+159 KKVTEEISKK
-169 RDNVMVVWMDFKK
+169 RDNVMVVWLDFKK
-182 GDSYKKEAK
+182 GDSYKKEAQK
-191 KQQEGKEPKYVS
+191 KNAKFIS
-203 AANVDQPINSD
+203 AASVDQPINSD
-214 SVEISGGFNGKKGVK
+214 SVEISGGFKGQEGVK
-229 EAKQISELLNAGSL
+229 KAKQIAELLNAGSL

-256 AQFGQDALNKTIF
+256 AQFGQDALDKTVF

-274 VAIIYLFMLG
+274 VALIYLFMLG

-348 RTLKQAYSKAN
+348 RTIKQAFSKAN

-408 LSRGLLNLLVSSNF
+408 LSRFLLSLLVSSNV
-422 FKKQYWLFG
+422 FKNQYWLFG
-431 VKKKDRHDMNDG
+431 VNKNKRHNISEG
-443 KDVHDLKTS
+443 VDVHDLKTS

-466 ALSIL
+466 GVSIL
-471 IVVVGLVILAVFKL
+471 IVVVGLVILYIFKL
-485 NLGIDFSSGTRADIN
+485 NLGIDFSSGTRVDFQS
-500 AKQPL
+500 KQ
-505 TQAKVE
+505 TISQQKVE
-511 KAVKDVG
+511 QVVKDSG
-518 LEPDQIQINGSS
+518 LKADQIQINGKD
-530 NKGATVQF
+530 NKVATVQF
-538 KKDLSRAEDNKLSDK
+538 KDDLTRAQDNKLSDN
-553 IKSEFGDTP
+553 IKSKFGDRP
-562 QINTVSPLIGQE
+562 QINTVSPIIGQE
-574 LAKNAITALILA
+574 LAKNAMLALIYA
-586 SLGIII
+586 SIGIII

-601 MGLSAV
+601 MGLSSV

-619 VFSLF
+619 IFSLF

-632 IAAALTIVGYSINDT
+632 IAAVLTIVGYSINDT

-657 LHKLKVIT
+657 LQKIKVIT
-665 SPEQIDDMVNR
+665 TPEQIDDIVNR
-676 SIRQTMTRSINTV
+676 SIRQTMTRSVNTV
-689 LTVVVV
+689 LTVIVV
-695 VVAILIFGAPTIF
+695 VVAILFFGAPTIF
-708 NFSLALLIG
+708 NFTLALFIG

-724 SVFIAVPLWGIMKKR
+724 SIFIAVPLWGMMKKR

-745 NHKLKVY
+745 KHKLVVY
-752 KEKKSNDEKIL
+752 KDKKSNDEKIL

>member
-1 MKKSSRLVAFI
+1 MKKTSRLIAFI
-12 LLVVL
+12 LLVAL
-17 LFAGMGLTYKNV
+17 LFTGMGLTYKNV

-40 GGFEVLFQVDP
+40 GGFEVLYQVNP
-51 LHKGEKIDKKALQAT
+51 LDKGEKIDKKALQAT
-66 SQTLESRVN
+66 SRTLENRVN

-97 GIKDQAQARKMLST
+97 GIKDQAQARKLLST

-118 DAEDHVLMSGSDI
+118 DAQDHVLMSGSDI

-141 QETNQP
+141 QDQP
-147 TVTFKVKSKDKF
+147 TVTFKVKSKEKF

-169 RDNVMVVWMDFKK
+169 RDNVMVVWMDYKK

-191 KQQEGKEPKYVS
+191 KQQEGKDPKYVS

-229 EAKQISELLNAGSL
+229 EAKQIAELLNAGSL

-256 AQFGQDALNKTIF
+256 AQFGQDALDKTIF

-274 VAIIYLFMLG
+274 VGIIYLFMLG

-408 LSRGLLNLLVSSNF
+408 LSRGLLSLLVSSNF
-422 FKKQYWLFG
+422 FKKKYWLFG
-431 VKKKDRHDMNDG
+431 VKKKDRHDINEG

-471 IVVVGLVILAVFKL
+471 IVIVGLVILSIFKL
-485 NLGIDFSSGTRADIN
+485 NLGIDFSSGTRADIETN
-500 AKQPL
+500 QSL
-505 TQAKVE
+505 TQGKVE

-518 LEPDQIQINGSS
+518 LSPDQVQINGSGHK
-530 NKGATVQF
+530 NATVQF
-538 KKDLSRAEDNKLSDK
+538 KKNLTRAEDNKLSDK
-553 IKSEFGDTP
+553 MKSEFGDTP
-562 QINTVSPLIGQE
+562 QINSVSPLIGQE
-574 LAKNAITALILA
+574 LAKNAMTALILA
-586 SLGIII
+586 SIGIII

-624 RIEVDLTF
+624 RLEVDLTF
-632 IAAALTIVGYSINDT
+632 IAAVLTIVGYSINDT

-657 LHKLKVIT
+657 LHKVKVVT
-665 SPEQIDDMVNR
+665 SPEQIDDIVNR

-745 NHKLKVY
+745 NSKLTVY

>member
-1 MKKSSRLVAFI
+1 MKKTSRLIAFI
-12 LLVVL
+12 LLVAL
-17 LFAGMGLTYKNV
+17 LFTGMGLTYKNV

-40 GGFEVLFQVDP
+40 GGFEVLYQVNP
-51 LHKGEKIDKKALQAT
+51 LDIGEKIDKKALQAT
-66 SQTLESRVN
+66 SRTLENRVN

-97 GIKDQAQARKMLST
+97 GIKDQAQARKLLST

-118 DAEDHVLMSGSDI
+118 DAQDHVLMSGSDI

-141 QETNQP
+141 QDQP
-147 TVTFKVKSKDKF
+147 TVTFKVKSKEKF

-169 RDNVMVVWMDFKK
+169 RDNVMVVWMDYKK

-191 KQQEGKEPKYVS
+191 KQQEGKDPKYVS

-229 EAKQISELLNAGSL
+229 EAKQIAELLNAGSL

-256 AQFGQDALNKTIF
+256 AQFGQDALDKTIF

-274 VAIIYLFMLG
+274 VGIIYLFMLG

-408 LSRGLLNLLVSSNF
+408 LSRGLLSLLVSSNF
-422 FKKQYWLFG
+422 FKKKYWLFG
-431 VKKKDRHDMNDG
+431 VKKKDRHDINEG

-471 IVVVGLVILAVFKL
+471 IVIVGLFILSIFKL
-485 NLGIDFSSGTRADIN
+485 NLGIDFSSGTRADIETN
-500 AKQPL
+500 QSL
-505 TQAKVE
+505 TQGKVE

-518 LEPDQIQINGSS
+518 LSPDQVQINGSGHK
-530 NKGATVQF
+530 NATVQF
-538 KKDLSRAEDNKLSDK
+538 KKNLSRAEDNKLSDK

-562 QINTVSPLIGQE
+562 QINSVSPLIGQE
-574 LAKNAITALILA
+574 LAKNAMTALILA
-586 SLGIII
+586 SIGIII

-607 LALLHDVFIIVA
+607 LALLHDIFIIVA

-624 RIEVDLTF
+624 RLEVDLTF
-632 IAAALTIVGYSINDT
+632 IAAVLTIVGYSINDT

-657 LHKLKVIT
+657 LHKVKVVT
-665 SPEQIDDMVNR
+665 SPEQIDDIVNR

-745 NHKLKVY
+745 NNKLTLY

>member
-1 MKKSSRLVAFI
+1 MKKSSRIIAFL

-17 LFAGMGLTYKNV
+17 LFAGMAATYKSV

-40 GGFEVLFQVDP
+40 GGFEVLYQVDP
-51 LHKGEKIDKKALQAT
+51 LHKGDKIDKKALQSTA
-66 SQTLESRVN
+66 QTLENRVN

-85 IEDPNRIRVQLA
+85 VEEPNRIRVQLA
-97 GIKDQAQARKMLST
+97 GVTDQNEARKILSS

-118 DAEDHVLMSGSDI
+118 DAEDKVKLNGSDI

-147 TVTFKVKSKDKF
+147 TVTFKVKDKNKF
-159 KKVTEKISKK
+159 KKVTEEISKK
-169 RDNVMVVWMDFKK
+169 RDNVMVVWLDFKK
-182 GDSYKKEAK
+182 GDSYKKEAQK
-191 KQQEGKEPKYVS
+191 KNPKFIS
-203 AANVDQPINSD
+203 AASVDQPINSD
-214 SVEISGGFNGKKGVK
+214 SVEISGGFKGQEGVK
-229 EAKQISELLNAGSL
+229 KAKQIAELLNAGSL

-256 AQFGQDALNKTIF
+256 AQFGQDALDKTVF

-274 VAIIYLFMLG
+274 VALIYLFMLG

-348 RTLKQAYSKAN
+348 RTIKQAFSKAN

-408 LSRGLLNLLVSSNF
+408 LSRFLLSLLVSSNV
-422 FKKQYWLFG
+422 FKNQYWLFG
-431 VKKKDRHDMNDG
+431 VNKNKRHNINEG
-443 KDVHDLKTS
+443 IDVHDLKTS

-466 ALSIL
+466 GVSIL
-471 IVVVGLVILAVFKL
+471 IVVVGLVILYIFKL
-485 NLGIDFSSGTRADIN
+485 NLGIDFSSGTRVDFQS
-500 AKQPL
+500 KQ
-505 TQAKVE
+505 TISQQKVE
-511 KAVKDVG
+511 QVVKDSG
-518 LEPDQIQINGSS
+518 LKADQIQINGKD
-530 NKGATVQF
+530 NKVATVQF
-538 KKDLSRAEDNKLSDK
+538 KDDLTRAQDNKLSDN
-553 IKSEFGDTP
+553 IKSKFGDTP
-562 QINTVSPLIGQE
+562 QINTVSPIIGQE
-574 LAKNAITALILA
+574 LAKNAMLALIYA
-586 SLGIII
+586 SIGIII

-601 MGLSAV
+601 MGLSSV

-619 VFSLF
+619 IFSLF

-632 IAAALTIVGYSINDT
+632 IAAVLTIVGYSINDT

-657 LHKLKVIT
+657 LQKIKVIT
-665 SPEQIDDMVNR
+665 APEQIDDIVNR
-676 SIRQTMTRSINTV
+676 SIRQTMTRSVNTV
-689 LTVVVV
+689 LTVIVV
-695 VVAILIFGAPTIF
+695 VVAILFFGAPTIF
-708 NFSLALLIG
+708 NFTLALFIG

-724 SVFIAVPLWGIMKKR
+724 SIFIAVPLWGMMKKR

-745 NHKLKVY
+745 KHKLVVY
-752 KEKKSNDEKIL
+752 KDKKSNDEKIL